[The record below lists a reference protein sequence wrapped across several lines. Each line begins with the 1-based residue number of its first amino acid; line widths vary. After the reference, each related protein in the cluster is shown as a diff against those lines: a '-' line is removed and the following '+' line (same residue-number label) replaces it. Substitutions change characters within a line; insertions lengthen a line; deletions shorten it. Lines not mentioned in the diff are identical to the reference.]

1 VERLLRDALGIAA
14 RLGLRWYERVALIVT
29 VALVAALLRR
39 VIDALG
45 EIRLV
50 IEPSPEP
57 ISDGGVA
64 EDRDL
69 APSVLV
75 AEEPSVIV
83 PGEPGGGPTGGM
95 G

>member
-1 VERLLRDALGIAA
+1 VERLLRDALGIAT

-50 IEPSPEP
+50 IEPAPAP
-57 ISDGGVA
+57 LSDGGIA
-64 EDRDL
+64 EDREIPP
-69 APSVLV
+69 AVLTT
-75 AEEPSVIV
+75 
-83 PGEPGGGPTGGM
+83 GEPGGGETGGM

>member
-1 VERLLRDALGIAA
+1 VERLLRDALGIAT

-29 VALVAALLRR
+29 VALVSALLRR

-64 EDRDL
+64 EDREL
-69 APSVLV
+69 AP
-75 AEEPSVIV
+75 AEVTT
-83 PGEPGGGPTGGM
+83 GEPGGGETGGM